1 MTDNPMTA
9 NSNHS
14 SGPPPSS
21 PTGQPSEQPGTS
33 ADRPS
38 RVPWPP
44 ILIAAAVIAAIAL
57 GAVWPLTWPGERDLA
72 SRLVG
77 HGIGLAGIALLAWS
91 VIAMRRRGTTVLPDQ
106 PATALVTDGPFR
118 FRRNPIYIADA
129 LILLGAAELTE
140 NIWFAIVV
148 LPFLALVTWLAI
160 LPEERHLEARFGEA
174 YRAYKQRTRRL
185 I

>member
-1 MTDNPMTA
+1 MTA
-9 NSNHS
+9 NPAHHTE
-14 SGPPPSS
+14 PQPPS
-21 PTGQPSEQPGTS
+21 PTAQPPTPA

-44 ILIAAAVIAAIAL
+44 ILIAAAVVAAIAL
-57 GAVWPLTWPGERDLA
+57 GSVWPLAWPGERDLVA
-72 SRLVG
+72 RLVG
-77 HGIGLAGIALLAWS
+77 HGIGIAGIALLIWS
-91 VIAMRRRGTTVLPDQ
+91 VTTLRRHGTTVLPDQ
-106 PATALVTDGPFR
+106 PATALVTDGPYR

-140 NIWFAIVV
+140 NIWFAVV
-148 LPFLALVTWLAI
+148 ALPFLALVTWLAI
-160 LPEERHLEARFGEA
+160 LPEERHLEARFGDA